1 MSTIRV
7 LVADDYEPLRRVVRL
22 ILQIRDDLQIIGEAS
37 DGLEAVQKAKAL
49 QPDLILLDID
59 LPRLNGIQ
67 AARRLHDLVPQAKIL
82 FLSIESSS
90 DVVREAFGAGGSGYI
105 YKLNIGREL
114 LTAIET
120 VLRGTEFVGSDLGF
134 AQTAHHHHRSHE
146 MLIYSEEK
154 ILLEN
159 FTRFIAAAL
168 RAGKPAIVVA
178 TKSQLDALLQSLNA
192 EGVDATA
199 ASKSGALISLDV
211 RNALP
216 AFMVNDLPDPVR
228 FVNVAT
234 DLIRAA
240 AKSATGSPTR
250 VSACGVC
257 APVLWAEGKIDAAVW
272 LERLW
277 NNLAKEHELDILCAY
292 ASSSFQDG
300 KDERAFRNICAEHTA
315 VYSR

>member
-7 LVADDYEPLRRVVRL
+7 LVADDHEPLRRVVRL
-22 ILQIRDDLQIIGEAS
+22 ILQLRDDLQIIGEAS
-37 DGLEAVQKAKAL
+37 DGLEAVQKAKVL

-67 AARRLHDLVPQAKIL
+67 AARRLHDLVPRAKIL

-90 DVVREAFGAGGSGYI
+90 DVVREAFSAGGSGYV
-105 YKLNIGREL
+105 YKLNIGSEL

-120 VLRGTEFVGSDLGF
+120 VLRGTEFVGRDLGF
-134 AQTAHHHHRSHE
+134 AQTARHHHSHE

-154 ILLEN
+154 VLLEN
-159 FTRFIAAAL
+159 FTRFTAAAL

-178 TKSQLDALLQSLNA
+178 TKSQLDTLVQSLNA

-199 ASKSGALISLDV
+199 ASESGAFIPLDV
-211 RNALP
+211 KKTLST
-216 AFMVNDLPDPVR
+216 FMVNDLPDPVR
-228 FVNVAT
+228 FLNVAT
-234 DLIRAA
+234 DLIGAA
-240 AKSATGSPTR
+240 TQAARGAPR
-250 VSACGVC
+250 RISACGVC
-257 APVLWAEGKIDAAVW
+257 APVLWVEGKIDAAVW

-292 ASSSFQDG
+292 PSSSFQDG
-300 KDERAFRNICAEHTA
+300 KNERAFKNIRAEHTA